1 MAKAQL
7 TPAKIMQLGMG
18 FWGSKTL
25 LSAIELGL
33 FTELAKGPLDERA
46 LTKRLQLHSRSAKD
60 FFDAL
65 VALGMLMR
73 MGTRYT
79 NTPETAKFLD
89 RSKPSYAGGILEMCN
104 ARLYTFW
111 GSLTDGLRTGKPQN
125 EVKTGEDFFG
135 TLYADPQRLEGFLKA
150 MTGLS
155 IGPAQVIAKKFPW
168 KKYRTFVDVGC
179 AQGGVAVEVASAHKH
194 LMGGGMDLPVVQP
207 IFEAYAKDRGVAQ
220 RLRFHP
226 GNFFQDPLPK
236 CDVIVMGHIL
246 HDWNLD
252 EKIMLLRKAYDALP
266 AGGAVIIHEAL
277 IDDARKQNAFGL
289 LMSLNMLIETHGGFD
304 FTGADCRKWMK
315 EVGFK
320 RTQVARLAGPDG
332 MVVGFK

>member
-7 TPAKIMQLGMG
+7 TPARIMQLGTG
-18 FWGSKTL
+18 FWGSKAL

-33 FTELAKGPLDERA
+33 FTELAKGPLEAKA
-46 LTKRLQLHSRSAKD
+46 LTKRLQLHPRSARD

-65 VALGMLMR
+65 VALGML
-73 MGTRYT
+73 TRTGSRYA
-79 NTPETAKFLD
+79 NTTETALFLD
-89 RSKPSYAGGILEMCN
+89 RAKPSYVGGILEMCN
-104 ARLYTFW
+104 ARLYRFW
-111 GSLTDGLRTGKPQN
+111 GSLTEGLRTGKAQN
-125 EVKTGEDFFG
+125 EVNTGEDFFG

-236 CDVIVMGHIL
+236 CEVIVMGHVL

-320 RTQVARLAGPDG
+320 RTQVMPLAGPDG